1 MRGPRGFWNN
11 GMLSWLTASNF
22 PLHLTAA
29 RLRFGIKPN
38 GYGWAAAGDR
48 RVLDGT
54 RERKYGYHQ
63 RDENLPRVLSLR
75 TRSVPDSNR
84 PYTRE

>member
-38 GYGWAAAGDR
+38 GSSWAAQGVGGRYAC
-48 RVLDGT
+48 
-54 RERKYGYHQ
+54 ERTHKGIK
-63 RDENLPRVLSLR
+63 EI
-75 TRSVPDSNR
+75 
-84 PYTRE
+84 

>member
-38 GYGWAAAGDR
+38 GCGWAAAGD
-48 RVLDGT
+48 
-54 RERKYGYHQ
+54 
-63 RDENLPRVLSLR
+63 PRALAKRIAGGWVAGKL
-75 TRSVPDSNR
+75 
-84 PYTRE
+84 

>member
-29 RLRFGIKPN
+29 RLRFGNK
-38 GYGWAAAGDR
+38 G
-48 RVLDGT
+48 
-54 RERKYGYHQ
+54 ER
-63 RDENLPRVLSLR
+63 LR
-75 TRSVPDSNR
+75 LGGGR
-84 PYTRE
+84 